1 MNGISKM
8 SRMSYCSASAGPC
21 SKLTGKTFDRII
33 IDEMRS
39 QDQKIKWTSAGALR
53 LRARRDDQFLGL
65 SHADMNPVAQWCQE
79 HRCGQRTSFDTWRFR
94 NDEEITLF
102 LLRWS

>member
-1 MNGISKM
+1 MDVA
-8 SRMSYCSASAGPC
+8 R
-21 SKLTGKTFDRII
+21 
-33 IDEMRS
+33 
-39 QDQKIKWTSAGALR
+39 IKWTSAGALR

-65 SHADMNPVAQWCQE
+65 SHADMDPVAQWCQE
-79 HRCGQRTSFDTWRFR
+79 HRCGQRMSFDTWRFR